1 MTSRREM
8 IKALGALGASVL
20 LSGATRNASA
30 QGFPTRT
37 VRITTPFPAGSG
49 PDAAARVVADQ
60 VTRRWG
66 ESVIVDNK
74 PGGNGFIAVAAFKQ
88 RSNDGHDLVL
98 LDSNHTTTHPHTF
111 ANLPYNVERDFVP
124 IAMILRTGFF
134 VVVGADSP
142 FKSVDDIVQAARAR
156 PGRVTY
162 GSWFIGSPGHIGAL
176 CLQAMKGIEMTH
188 IPFRDFGQLYG
199 AVASGEVD
207 WALGSIASAGS
218 LERAGKVR
226 FIAFAAPARDPQYPA
241 VPATAESPSLRGY
254 EVNAWAG
261 LFGPQGVPLAVR
273 DRIASD
279 VAESLAAPEVVE
291 RYKVLG
297 YEAPKLGPDEFA
309 QLMRRETVAW
319 GDIIRS
325 VNLRLD

>member
-8 IKALGALGASVL
+8 IKVLWAFGAGAALAS
-20 LSGATRNASA
+20 ATRNASA
-30 QGFPTRT
+30 QGFPART
-37 VRITTPFPAGSG
+37 VRITTPFPPGSG
-49 PDAAARVVADQ
+49 PDAAARIVADQ
-60 VTRRWG
+60 LTRKWG
-66 ESVIVDNK
+66 ETVIVDNK

-88 RSNDGHDLVL
+88 RSSDGHDLVL
-98 LDSNHTTTHPHTF
+98 LDSTHTTTHPHTF

-124 IAMILRTGFF
+124 VAMILRAGFF
-134 VVVGADSP
+134 VVVGAASP
-142 FKSVDDIVQAARAR
+142 FKSLDDIVEAARAR

-176 CLQAMKGIEMTH
+176 RLQAMKGVEMTH

-241 VPATAESPSLRGY
+241 VPATAELPSLRGY
-254 EVNAWAG
+254 EVIAWAG
-261 LFGPQGVPLAVR
+261 LFGPQGMPLAVR

-279 VAESLAAPEVVE
+279 VADGLAAPEVVE

-309 QLMRRETVAW
+309 QLVRRETVAW
-319 GDIIRS
+319 REIIRS
-325 VNLRLD
+325 ANLHLD